1 MAKAPKVKAGG
12 HQAAAERVEQAQTVF
27 QVTAAGTD
35 LDFTVA
41 PYNISVRLRRE
52 LRAEIGKSVRQFLG
66 DEGTVDMDTI
76 VVLWWAARRNAGE
89 RVTFTEV
96 EDEWDERY
104 GSVTYDDV
112 ALVRVMDP
120 ESDPEASGQPSS

>member
-27 QVTAAGTD
+27 RVTAAGTD
-35 LDFTVA
+35 LDFTIA

-66 DEGTVDMDTI
+66 DEGAVDMDTI
-76 VVLWWAARRNAGE
+76 VVLWWASRRNGGE
-89 RVTFTEV
+89 TVTYAQVEV
-96 EDEWDERY
+96 EWDQRY
-104 GSVTYDDV
+104 ASVTYDDV
-112 ALVRVMDP
+112 RLVEVMDP
-120 ESDPEASGQPSS
+120 ESDPEA